1 MSTKSL
7 LQDISLQLT
16 DLQRKMDAL
25 YSEKSLNEDINY
37 VKAMSEAKKG
47 NGKALLEYTKR
58 RSRVFEL
65 KNIHKRCHP
74 RG

>member
-1 MSTKSL
+1 MSTESL
-7 LQDISLQLT
+7 LQDIFLQLT
-16 DLQRKMDAL
+16 ELHRKVDVL
-25 YSEKSLNEDINY
+25 FTEKSLNEDPGY

-58 RSRVFEL
+58 RYRVLEL
-65 KNIHKRCHP
+65 KDIHKRCHP

>member
-1 MSTKSL
+1 MSTESL

-16 DLQRKMDAL
+16 ELHRKVDVL
-25 YSEKSLNEDINY
+25 FTEKSLNEDPGY

-58 RSRVFEL
+58 RSRIIEL
-65 KNIHKRCHP
+65 KGIHKRCHP

>member
-1 MSTKSL
+1 MSTESL

-16 DLQRKMDAL
+16 DLNRKMDAL
-25 YSEKSLNEDINY
+25 YSEKSLNEDPGY

-58 RSRVFEL
+58 RSRVVEL
-65 KNIHKRCHP
+65 KDIHKRCHP

>member
-1 MSTKSL
+1 MSVESEIKALREELSGF
-7 LQDISLQLT
+7 S
-16 DLQRKMDAL
+16 RKLDFL
-25 YSEKSLNEDINY
+25 VSEKSLNEDPGY

-58 RSRVFEL
+58 RSRIVEL
-65 KNIHKRCHP
+65 KDIHKHCHP